1 MIQHKKLILAS
12 KSPRRKDLLFNAN
25 VAFEIRTKDTEE
37 HYPADIAIREVPVYL
52 AQLKAAAMM
61 DELQSDE
68 TLLTAD
74 TIVLLNGKI
83 YGKPED
89 FNDAVSILQA
99 LSGNTHEVITGV
111 CLKSH
116 EKEKVFSETTHVT
129 FKELSL
135 DEIKFYIENYT
146 PFDKAGAYAIQE
158 WIGLIGITGIRGD
171 YYNIVGLPIQRV
183 LTELKTF

>member
-1 MIQHKKLILAS
+1 MG
-12 KSPRRKDLLFNAN
+12 
-25 VAFEIRTKDTEE
+25 
-37 HYPADIAIREVPVYL
+37 YPADIAIREVPVYL